1 MNKFI
6 SPEYESE
13 EIKDADLSDQE
24 QDDKERQ
31 VSFAKGISELKRQLS
46 ISKKLVLFI
55 PSYFLS
61 LNFCIIKFASSLKL
75 CIVDWFIEFDLEL
88 GDEPSKKR
96 GGNAN
101 TDGYIPPMNTVKG
114 LDDREMEPL
123 DFDKVEYLPYQE
135 SQETQSTFDEIKKEE
150 DALSPINFE
159 EKKE

>member
-61 LNFCIIKFASSLKL
+61 LNFCIISL
-75 CIVDWFIEFDLEL
+75 
-88 GDEPSKKR
+88 
-96 GGNAN
+96 
-101 TDGYIPPMNTVKG
+101 PPH
-114 LDDREMEPL
+114 
-123 DFDKVEYLPYQE
+123 
-135 SQETQSTFDEIKKEE
+135 
-150 DALSPINFE
+150 
-159 EKKE
+159 